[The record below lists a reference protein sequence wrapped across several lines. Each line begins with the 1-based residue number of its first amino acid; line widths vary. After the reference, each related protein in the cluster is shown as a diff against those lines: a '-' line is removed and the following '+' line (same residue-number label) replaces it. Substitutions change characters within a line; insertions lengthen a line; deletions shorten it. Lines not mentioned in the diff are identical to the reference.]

1 MSHKCLE
8 CDHIFELCEAKKVKE
23 DYGYEYRCSICG
35 GNFEET
41 VKCSVCKGEF
51 LEEELNGGVCDECI
65 NEYRNDFNRCYQI
78 SCGEVEKVEIN
89 ALLATL
95 FEVAEINQILIEYVL
110 EKMPNVN
117 CSQFIDSDISWFGEK
132 ISEEVKKNENRK
144 V

>member
-1 MSHKCLE
+1 MSYKCLE
-8 CDHIFELCEAKKVKE
+8 CGHIFDECEAKSIKE
-23 DYGYEYRCSICG
+23 DWGYSYACPVCN
-35 GNFEET
+35 GNYEET
-41 VKCSVCKGEF
+41 VKCAVCKSEF
-51 LEEELNGGVCDECI
+51 LEDELNGGVCDECI
-65 NEYRNDFNRCYQI
+65 DEYRNDFNRCYQI

-110 EKMPNVN
+110 EKMPSVN
-117 CSQFIDSDISWFGEK
+117 CSQFIDADISWFGER